1 MNPHVPSMSIW
12 LILAV
17 ICWFIA
23 AFFGSF
29 AGYAPQP
36 APNRWGFFGGFGWL
50 GMFFY
55 GLFLIFGRG

>member
-1 MNPHVPSMSIW
+1 MNQHVPSMSLW

-17 ICWFIA
+17 ICWFLA

-29 AGYAPQP
+29 SGYGPQ
-36 APNRWGFFGGFGWL
+36 AQPNRWWFFGGFGWL

-55 GLFLIFGRG
+55 GLFLIFH